1 MLKLILT
8 LVFAATIPTLA
19 AAQSR
24 ALESTE
30 AARKASDGIIS
41 ALAAD
46 SSSSALKEL
55 RPLSVI
61 PSADF
66 DVFEAQFNSQQA
78 NLLRQ
83 FGNPSGYEF
92 LREDRLRSRLIRF
105 QSLVFHEKAPLRWN
119 IVFYRSEKG
128 WVISHFCIR
137 RQCDSVLPGWG
148 LTPRSSRPATAGS
161 VSLG

>member
-8 LVFAATIPTLA
+8 LVFAATIPTMA
-19 AAQSR
+19 EAQSR

-30 AARKASDGIIS
+30 AARKASEGIIA

-66 DVFEAQFNSQQA
+66 DVFEAQFNSQQQ

-92 LREDRLRSRLIRF
+92 LREDKLGSRLIRYQF
-105 QSLVFHEKAPLRWN
+105 LVFHEKAPLRWN
-119 IVFYRSEKG
+119 IVFYKSEKG
-128 WVISHFCIR
+128 WVISHFAFDGNAIGFF
-137 RQCDSVLPGWG
+137 PGG
-148 LTPRSSRPATAGS
+148 A
-161 VSLG
+161 